1 MHVCVH
7 KCTENLFLC
16 NSYGS
21 VTRVKQLEKA
31 VASEKYKSTTL
42 ESKLFFTPISTIL
55 LKYQCSILPLYI
67 LHLINEKIAPG
78 VYSGGFMV
86 AVAEYVCSGWL
97 LVGFGVKF
105 IFVSSVSLY
114 AW

>member
-1 MHVCVH
+1 
-7 KCTENLFLC
+7 
-16 NSYGS
+16 
-21 VTRVKQLEKA
+21 
-31 VASEKYKSTTL
+31 
-42 ESKLFFTPISTIL
+42 
-55 LKYQCSILPLYI
+55 
-67 LHLINEKIAPG
+67 
-78 VYSGGFMV
+78 MV